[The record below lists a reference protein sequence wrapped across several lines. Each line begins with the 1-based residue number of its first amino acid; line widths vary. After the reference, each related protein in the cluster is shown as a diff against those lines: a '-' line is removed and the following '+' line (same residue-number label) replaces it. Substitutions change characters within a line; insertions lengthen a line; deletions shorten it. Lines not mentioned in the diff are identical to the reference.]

1 MSFGGQTPT
10 IIVLKEGTDTSQ
22 GKGQILSN
30 INACLA
36 VQATIKSTLGPYG
49 GDLLMVDAN
58 GKQTITN
65 DGATVM
71 KLLDIVHPAARILV
85 DIARSQDAEVGDGT
99 TSVVVLAGEIL
110 KEIKEHVESGVSS
123 QIIIKGLRRACA
135 MAVNKIKEIQV
146 STTEANRRDTL
157 HKLAATAMTSKLIK
171 RNTDFFTKM
180 VVDAVLS
187 LDQDDLNEKLIG
199 IKKIPGGSLT
209 DSLFVN
215 GVAFKKTFSYAGFE
229 QQPKAFTKPKV
240 LCLNVE
246 LELKAEKD
254 NAEVRVEQVSEY
266 QAIVDAEWQI
276 IYKKL
281 EAAYQSGAKVVLS
294 KLPIGDLATQYFAD
308 RDIFCAG
315 RVSSEDM
322 ERVVQATGATIQST
336 CSDIRPEH
344 LGTCGRFEE
353 RQIGGER
360 YNFFEDCPQAKTC
373 TLVLRGGAEQFIAE
387 VERSLH
393 DAIMI
398 VKRAIRNKT
407 IVAGGGATEMEVS
420 AYLHR
425 FADQDVRNKQQAV
438 VKSFAKALEIIPRQL
453 CDNAGFDAT
462 DILNRLRVE
471 HRRGNTWAG
480 VDFQN
485 EGVADMMER
494 FVWEPALVKINA
506 IQAATEA
513 ACLILGVDETIRNE
527 ESKTPQPPGKPL
539 PPGAAQR
546 ALRGRGRGMP
556 RR

>member
-1 MSFGGQTPT
+1 
-10 IIVLKEGTDTSQ
+10 V
-22 GKGQILSN
+22 
-30 INACLA
+30 
-36 VQATIKSTLGPYG
+36 
-49 GDLLMVDAN
+49 
-58 GKQTITN
+58 
-65 DGATVM
+65 
-71 KLLDIVHPAARILV
+71 
-85 DIARSQDAEVGDGT
+85 
-99 TSVVVLAGEIL
+99 
-110 KEIKEHVESGVSS
+110 
-123 QIIIKGLRRACA
+123 
-135 MAVNKIKEIQV
+135 
-146 STTEANRRDTL
+146 
-157 HKLAATAMTSKLIK
+157 
-171 RNTDFFTKM
+171 